1 MLYLLANLRECFGPL
16 RLFEYVT
23 FRSGGALITSMLL
36 VIFLGPWTIRRLKK
50 FCVPKSARL
59 EGLVAE
65 QFVDHSKD
73 KTPTMGGLLIIFS
86 IVFSTIFWGD
96 LSNRMVLVFLLVL
109 LPLTALGFYD
119 DYIKVK
125 YERSV
130 RDGVSGKVKLLIQI
144 LVSFVALYIIYKM
157 PDTMTTKFLIPF
169 FKDPI
174 CLKPA
179 GETIQ
184 FWLPPQLLP
193 DPLFTFPASW
203 AFLAVGLIFLA
214 NILLVTF
221 FSNAVN
227 LTDGKDGLAAGCTIF
242 CVLSFDAVAYV
253 HGHTVFA
260 KYLSVPYIPELG
272 EISVFAS
279 AMAGACIGFL
289 WYNCKPAAVFMG
301 DTGSLPLGG
310 SIGLIAVLMGQQ
322 FLLIVIGFVFLME
335 GVSVM
340 IQVASF
346 RLTGRRVFL
355 CTPIHHHFEQKGWS
369 ETQIVIRFW
378 IIAGICALIG
388 LATLKLR

>member
-1 MLYLLANLRECFGPL
+1 
-16 RLFEYVT
+16 
-23 FRSGGALITSMLL
+23 
-36 VIFLGPWTIRRLKK
+36 
-50 FCVPKSARL
+50 
-59 EGLVAE
+59 
-65 QFVDHSKD
+65 
-73 KTPTMGGLLIIFS
+73 
-86 IVFSTIFWGD
+86 
-96 LSNRMVLVFLLVL
+96 VFLLVL

-242 CVLSFDAVAYV
+242 CVLSFAAVAYV

>member
-227 LTDGKDGLAAGCTIF
+227 HTDGKDGLAAGCTIF
-242 CVLSFDAVAYV
+242 CVLSFAAVAYV

>member
-242 CVLSFDAVAYV
+242 CVLSFAAVAYV

-260 KYLSVPYIPELG
+260 KYLLVPYIPELG

>member
-242 CVLSFDAVAYV
+242 CVLSFAAVAYV

-378 IIAGICALIG
+378 IIAGICALKIG
-388 LATLKLR
+388 RAHV